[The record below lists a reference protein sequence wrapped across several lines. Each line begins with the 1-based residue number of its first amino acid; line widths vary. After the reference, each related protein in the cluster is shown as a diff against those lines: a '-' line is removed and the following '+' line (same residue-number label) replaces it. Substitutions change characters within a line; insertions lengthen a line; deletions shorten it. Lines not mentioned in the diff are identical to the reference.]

1 MNSNLYDRLI
11 SNPPANSKANLIGK
25 DKTPIDADK
34 EPFKGSRDLVKDEKY
49 LVKSRGGE
57 LGSHPT
63 PPAGYKA
70 PGYANGDKEYT
81 KLFNARTKK

>member
-1 MNSNLYDRLI
+1 MNSNLYDMLVK
-11 SNPPANSKANLIGK
+11 NPPNTSKAKLGGI

-34 EPFKGSRDLVKDEKY
+34 NPFKGSKDLAKDDKA

-63 PPAGYKA
+63 SPVGFKA
-70 PGYANGDKEYT
+70 PGYSNGDNEYT
-81 KLFNARTKK
+81 KLFNSRTKK

>member
-1 MNSNLYDRLI
+1 MNSNLYDMLVN
-11 SNPPANSKANLIGK
+11 NPPANSKARLGGV

-34 EPFKGSRDLVKDEKY
+34 EPFKGSKDLAKDEKA

>member
-1 MNSNLYDRLI
+1 MNSNLYDMLVA
-11 SNPPANSKANLIGK
+11 NPPANSKANLVGK
-25 DKTPIDADK
+25 DKTPIDDVK
-34 EPFKGSRDLVKDEKY
+34 EPFKGSKDLVKDEKY

-70 PGYANGDKEYT
+70 PGYSNGDKEYS